1 MLGLVCAEVV
11 MRSRDDEQ
19 AEETDQKRGRGV
31 SAQTPAEIPRRR
43 PVTRAAQLQN
53 LLILILDHA
62 FS

>member
-1 MLGLVCAEVV
+1 MLSLACAEVLI
-11 MRSRDDEQ
+11 RSRNDGQ
-19 AEETDQKRGRGV
+19 AEETDQKRDKGV
-31 SAQTPAEIPRRR
+31 NAQTPAEIPRR